1 MICTRKSAQ
10 ALLLMVVLVGIA
22 YAAENTRKD
31 LQFKVGKRATIS
43 IQNQYGPV
51 TVKAGPPRQVV
62 VTAILHSDKVELD
75 QSKSGSRISL
85 VSHLLPGADERTGA
99 VEYEIQVPPA
109 ASVWIHSGMGPI
121 HAEKLHGDVTLEG
134 NNGAMDVID
143 CGDGHLHV
151 RTLNGPVSINNVRN
165 GHIEVWSM
173 GGDVVMNGVD
183 GPFVQ
188 VNSNSGKIQYDGD
201 FGMGGVYAFT
211 SHTGNIEAV
220 APAYASIDV
229 LARSDDGAVQSDFS
243 FEPKHSH
250 FIVRGAN
257 SLSGTLGKAAS
268 SVKLFS
274 MSGKIRLKKRPS

>member
-1 MICTRKSAQ
+1 MCTRKSAP
-10 ALLLMVVLVGIA
+10 ALLLVVMLA
-22 YAAENTRKD
+22 AAACAAENSRKD
-31 LQFKVGKRATIS
+31 LHFKVGKRPAVS

-51 TVKAGPPRQVV
+51 IVKAGPPHHVL

-85 VSHLLPGADERTGA
+85 VSHLLPGADEHSGV
-99 VEYEIQVPPA
+99 VEYEIQVPPV

-121 HAEKLHGDVTLEG
+121 HAEKLHGDITLEG
-134 NNGAMDVID
+134 SNGALDVID

-151 RTLNGPVSINNVRN
+151 RTLNGAVSLSNVRN
-165 GHIEVWSM
+165 GHIEIWSV
-173 GGDVVMNGVD
+173 GGDVAMNDVD
-183 GPFVQ
+183 GPFVH
-188 VNSNSGKIQYDGD
+188 VNSNSGRIRYDGD
-201 FGMGGVYAFT
+201 FGFGGEYAFT

-229 LARSDDGAVQSDFS
+229 LARSDNGAVQSDFS
-243 FEPKHSH
+243 FEPKHAP

-274 MSGKIRLKKRPS
+274 FSGKIRLKKRPN

>member
-1 MICTRKSAQ
+1 MLKAAQ
-10 ALLLMVVLVGIA
+10 AFFTVVTVAGMA
-22 YAAENTRKD
+22 CAADNIHKD
-31 LQFKVGKRATIS
+31 LHFKVGKHPTIS

-51 TVKAGPPRQVV
+51 TVKPGPPRQVL

-85 VSHLLPGADERTGA
+85 VSHLLAGADERSGA
-99 VEYEIQVPPA
+99 VEYEVQVPPT
-109 ASVWIHSGMGPI
+109 SSLLIHAGMGSV
-121 HAEKLHGDVTLEG
+121 HAEKLHGDIMLDG
-134 NNGAMDVID
+134 SNGAMDVID
-143 CGDGHLHV
+143 CGDGHVHV
-151 RTLNGPVSINNVRN
+151 RTLNGPVSLSKVRN
-165 GHIEVWSM
+165 GHIEIWSV
-173 GGDVVMNGVD
+173 GGDVAMNDVD

-201 FGMGGVYAFT
+201 FGFGGDYAFT
-211 SHTGNIEAV
+211 SHTGSIEAV

-229 LARSDDGAVQSDFS
+229 LARSDKGAVESDFS
-243 FEPKHSH
+243 FEPKHAP

-274 MSGKIRLKKRPS
+274 FSGKIRLKRRPN